1 MNKFKVGDIVIGNK
15 KANSYWITKQ
25 GTIGVVTEIVDNDL
39 IEICVAESPFTVRAD
54 SFDIYMPIEHVKFAV
69 GGNPIPLEIKRV
81 IFNDPA
87 TIVLWQDG
95 TKTVVK
101 VHDEPFDAE
110 KGLAMAILKKLCG
123 KAQLRM
129 EFKKWITQN

>member
-39 IEICVAESPFTVRAD
+39 IEICVAESHFTVRAD

-123 KAQLRM
+123 KAQLRK

>member
-1 MNKFKVGDIVIGNK
+1 MPYKYGYGFKPTYYCRVENGDEVKYIGLTPNMTENLTIPPEY
-15 KANSYWITKQ
+15 AQIT
-25 GTIGVVTEIVDNDL
+25 
-39 IEICVAESPFTVRAD
+39 
-54 SFDIYMPIEHVKFAV
+54 
-69 GGNPIPLEIKRV
+69 LEIKRV

-87 TIVLWQDG
+87 TIVLWADG

-123 KAQLRM
+123 KAQLRR